1 MRKLMIGAA
10 IAALVSTSAIAGEV
24 PTKKPIDLSISIES
38 DSYYNSTTE
47 NITSETGVVVNYE
60 SFSFGITPTTTT
72 DDFKMTDLELALQ
85 YDWKLTDK
93 ISVSPYAELH
103 YDDDFD
109 AGDKIL

>member
-47 NITSETGVVVNYE
+47 NITSETGVVNIIP
-60 SFSFGITPTTTT
+60 SGGDIDRLTS
-72 DDFKMTDLELALQ
+72 DDNWAR
-85 YDWKLTDK
+85 
-93 ISVSPYAELH
+93 
-103 YDDDFD
+103 
-109 AGDKIL
+109 

>member
-60 SFSFGITPTTTT
+60 SFSFGITPTTTS

-93 ISVSPYAELH
+93 ISVSPY
-103 YDDDFD
+103 D
-109 AGDKIL
+109 